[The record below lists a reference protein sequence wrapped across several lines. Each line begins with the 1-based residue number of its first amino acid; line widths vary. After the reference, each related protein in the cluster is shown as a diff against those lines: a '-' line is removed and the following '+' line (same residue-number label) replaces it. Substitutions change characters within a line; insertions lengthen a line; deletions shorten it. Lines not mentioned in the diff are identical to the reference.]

1 MLARTDTSR
10 GWGPVFPASPA
21 PSPVHSAETVE
32 EAATHLLGRQLSLG
46 VAEEACLGSVLFL
59 STGEQSCVCALG
71 RPFGSPLLPQ
81 QPAAAPVRVGLQ
93 GTGLVTRHWILH
105 ALFHPIF
112 PNNAASYG
120 LSCFISQLRKLRLRE
135 VKNFPKPFS

>member
-1 MLARTDTSR
+1 MLARSDTSR
-10 GWGPVFPASPA
+10 GWGPVFPTPPA
-21 PSPVHSAETVE
+21 PPPVHAAETVA

-46 VAEEACLGSVLFL
+46 VAEEACLGSALFL

-71 RPFGSPLLPQ
+71 RPFRSAPSPQ

-112 PNNAASYG
+112 PNNASSYG
-120 LSCFISQLRKLRLRE
+120 LSCSISQLRKLRLRE
-135 VKNFPKPFS
+135 VKNLPKPLS